1 MVSPKRRRS
10 HLEVRTQAHLIVIR
24 DGLLRRI
31 SNQVQLL
38 LLYRILAIIFL
49 RHALA
54 QFSVRGRRVVC
65 SEPGKWQLVRCPAL
79 NRRVVLSQHT
89 ALILELLLLV

>member
-1 MVSPKRRRS
+1 MVSPKRRRP
-10 HLEVRTQAHLIVIR
+10 HLEVRTQAHLIIIR

-38 LLYRILAIIFL
+38 LLYRTLAIIFL

-54 QFSVRGRRVVC
+54 QLPVRGRRVVR
-65 SEPGKWQLVRCPAL
+65 SEPGKRQLVRRPAL
-79 NRRVVLSQHT
+79 NRRVVLSQQT

>member
-1 MVSPKRRRS
+1 MVRSKRRRS
-10 HLEVRTQAHLIVIR
+10 HLEVGAQAHWIVIS

-31 SNQVQLL
+31 SDQVLLL
-38 LLYRILAIIFL
+38 LLYRTLAIIFL

-54 QFSVRGRRVVC
+54 QLSVRGRGVVC
-65 SEPGKWQLVRCPAL
+65 CEPRKWQLVWRPAL
-79 NRRVVLSQHT
+79 NRRVVLGQQA